1 MPFGATA
8 EKVPH
13 GRCRYVYIYYLY
25 IIYICIPMYTVI
37 MSTHI
42 FRDNY
47 PHVEHSWNTQMGS
60 ICGCLDTEL

>member
-1 MPFGATA
+1 
-8 EKVPH
+8 
-13 GRCRYVYIYYLY
+13 
-25 IIYICIPMYTVI
+25 MYTVI